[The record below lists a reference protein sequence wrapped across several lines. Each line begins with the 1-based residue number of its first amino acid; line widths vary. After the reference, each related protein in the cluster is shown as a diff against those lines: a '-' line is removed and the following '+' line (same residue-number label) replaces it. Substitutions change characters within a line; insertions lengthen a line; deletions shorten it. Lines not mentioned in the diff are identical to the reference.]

1 MKALLDDAA
10 VARLLAAYIFGV
22 RPAVLARIFGVSS
35 SAAEN
40 WCYRISR
47 NRVQPD
53 PDLEA
58 ILVRVILGDFK
69 KGPPDA
75 PKAPGSTLDTSWL
88 YPHTE
93 RN

>member
-22 RPAVLARIFGVSS
+22 RPAVLARIFGVSVS
-35 SAAEN
+35 CAEN
-40 WCYRISR
+40 WCYRVSR
-47 NRVQPD
+47 SRVTPD
-53 PDLEA
+53 SELAMTLEA
-58 ILVRVILGDFK
+58 AIRGDWNDSGK
-69 KGPPDA
+69 PVEPT
-75 PKAPGSTLDTSWL
+75 GSTLDTSWL